1 MTLFEYK
8 AYSKHPAIKKQA
20 EVLVNQM
27 LSERSRKPSADKR
40 NKLTKWMKTAIAG
53 LYLIGGYQR
62 GDVQIPMGRNLY
74 QGNTRRSA
82 MYRSE
87 LLDCFLWL
95 RSNGFIEMTKPAHQ
109 DKNAK
114 WTPAAYRL
122 TKKWFDVACNFSPY
136 TERQNQILQS
146 ITRNPSAPLIELRK
160 DGKRMRF
167 NHHPEKWLWLA
178 RITAYNKR
186 LEKHQF
192 KLKGEVLPPVLF
204 SLTRIF
210 NDGSFNRGG
219 RYYSTFQGF
228 KSQLRLFITIDN
240 EPVVE
245 VDYKGLHP
253 SLLYQR
259 AGLPEPTQDA
269 YTIDGY
275 PRKLVKKAFNILI
288 NRKKPAPATNSLIY
302 YLNKNKREYVDE
314 KHPIAPTIDKEYCI
328 ALEKAIRDHYKSI
341 EHFFCTGVGLELQ
354 NHDSLLC
361 GHIFDYFLIKTDSIV
376 LAVHD
381 SFIVKQ
387 SDIPHLAEAIR
398 YAEVNVAK
406 ELNTAYREPDLE
418 SEVVTQID
426 GFEEL
431 MTSSFGQPINTKY
444 TAESLL
450 TKLLDN
456 LNQELEEQAE
466 DVLSF
471 ADEDAVTDAEG
482 ASEIT
487 SN

>member
-1 MTLFEYK
+1 MSLFEYR
-8 AYSKHPAIKKQA
+8 AYSRHPAIKKQA

-62 GDVQIPMGRNLY
+62 GDVQIPTSRNLY

-87 LLDCFLWL
+87 LLDCILWL
-95 RSNGFIEMTKPAHQ
+95 RSSGYIEMTKPAHQ

-114 WTPAAYRL
+114 WTPAAYKL
-122 TKKWFDVACNFSPY
+122 TKKWFDVACLFCPY

-146 ITRNPSAPLIELRK
+146 ITRNPAAALIELRK

-178 RITAYNKR
+178 RITTYNKR

-192 KLKGEVLPPVLF
+192 KLKNEVLPPVLF
-204 SLTRIF
+204 SITRIF

-219 RYYSTFQGF
+219 RYYSVFQNF
-228 KSQLRLFITIDN
+228 KSQLRLFITINN
-240 EPVVE
+240 EPVIE

-328 ALEKAIRDHYKSI
+328 ALEKAIRDHHKSI

-361 GHIFDYFLIKTDSIV
+361 SHIFDYFLIKTDSIV

-398 YAEVNVAK
+398 YAEMTVAK
-406 ELNTAYREPDLE
+406 QLNTAYREPELE
-418 SEVVTQID
+418 TEIVTQID
-426 GFEEL
+426 NFDQL
-431 MTSSFGQPINTKY
+431 MTSAFGSSLDIKHTP
-444 TAESLL
+444 ESLISE
-450 TKLLDN
+450 LLN
-456 LNQELEEQAE
+456 NVNQELELAE
-466 DVLSF
+466 DILSF
-471 ADEDAVTDAEG
+471 ADEDAVTDAE
-482 ASEIT
+482 EPL
-487 SN
+487 N

>member
-1 MTLFEYK
+1 MPLFEYR
-8 AYSKHPAIKKQA
+8 AYSKHPEIKKQA
-20 EVLVNQM
+20 NVLVKKM
-27 LSERSRKPSADKR
+27 LSEYHRIPSRAR
-40 NKLTKWMKTAIAG
+40 ITALTKWMKTAIAG

-62 GDVQIPMGRNLY
+62 GDVQIPTSRNLY
-74 QGNTRRSA
+74 QGNTRRSP

-95 RSNGFIEMTKPAHQ
+95 RTNGYIEMTKPAHQ

-122 TKKWFDVACNFSPY
+122 TKKWLEVAAQFCPY

-146 ITRNPSAPLIELRK
+146 ITRNPDAPLIELRK

-167 NHHPEKWLWLA
+167 NHHPEKWHWLA
-178 RITAYNKR
+178 RIQAYNKR

-192 KLKGEVLPPVLF
+192 KLNGEVLPPVLF

-210 NDGSFNRGG
+210 NDGSFSRGG
-219 RYYSTFQGF
+219 RYYCSFQGF

-240 EPVVE
+240 EPVIE

-259 AGLPEPTQDA
+259 ARLAEPTQDA

-288 NRKKPAPATNSLIY
+288 NRKKPAPATNSLIF
-302 YLNKNKREYVDE
+302 YLNKNKQQYVDE
-314 KHPIAPTIDKEYCI
+314 KYPVAPTIDKEYCI
-328 ALEKAIRDHYKSI
+328 ALEQAIRDHHKSI
-341 EHFFCTGVGLELQ
+341 EHFFCIGVGLELQ

-361 GHIFDYFLIKTDSIV
+361 GHIFDYFLVKTDSIV

-398 YAEVNVAK
+398 YAEATVAEHLK
-406 ELNTAYREPDLE
+406 TTYREPELE
-418 SEVVTQID
+418 SEVITQID
-426 GFEEL
+426 NFGQL
-431 MTSSFGQPINTKY
+431 MASSFGSSLDTKY
-444 TAESLL
+444 TPESLI
-450 TKLLDN
+450 TELLDN
-456 LNQELEEQAE
+456 VNQELELAE

-471 ADEDAVTDAEG
+471 ADEDAAIDTE
-482 ASEIT
+482 EPL
-487 SN
+487 N

>member
-1 MTLFEYK
+1 MSLFEYR

-20 EVLVNQM
+20 EVLVNLM
-27 LSERSRKPSADKR
+27 LSERSRKPSANKR

-62 GDVQIPMGRNLY
+62 GDVQIPTGRNLY

-95 RSNGFIEMTKPAHQ
+95 RSNGYIEMTKPAHQ

-146 ITRNPSAPLIELRK
+146 ITRNPAAPLIELRK
-160 DGKRMRF
+160 DGKRMRL
-167 NHHPEKWLWLA
+167 NHHPEKWRWLK
-178 RITAYNKR
+178 RIKTYNER

-192 KLKGEVLPPVLF
+192 KLNGEVLPPVLF

-240 EPVVE
+240 EPVIE

-259 AGLPEPTQDA
+259 AGLQEPTQEA

-288 NRKKPAPATNSLIY
+288 NRKKPAPATGSLIF
-302 YLNKNKREYVDE
+302 YLNKNKQQYVDE
-314 KHPIAPTIDKEYCI
+314 KHPIAPIIDKEYCI
-328 ALEKAIRDHYKSI
+328 ALEKAIRDHHKSI
-341 EHFFCTGVGLELQ
+341 EHFFCTGIGLELQ

-361 GHIFDYFLIKTDSIV
+361 SHIFDYFLFKTDSIV

-398 YAEVNVAK
+398 YAEVTVAK
-406 ELNTAYREPDLE
+406 ELNTTYREPDLE
-418 SEVVTQID
+418 TETVTQID
-426 GFEEL
+426 NFDQL
-431 MTSSFGQPINTKY
+431 MSSSFGSSLDINY
-444 TAESLL
+444 IPESLISE
-450 TKLLDN
+450 LLDN
-456 LNQELEEQAE
+456 VNQELELAE

-471 ADEDAVTDAEG
+471 ADADADAVIDAE
-482 ASEIT
+482 EPL
-487 SN
+487 N

>member
-27 LSERSRKPSADKR
+27 LSERSRKLSANKR

-288 NRKKPAPATNSLIY
+288 NRKKPAPATSSLIF
-302 YLNKNKREYVDE
+302 YLNKNKQQYVDE
-314 KHPIAPTIDKEYCI
+314 KYPIAPTINKEYCV
-328 ALEKAIRDHYKSI
+328 ALEKAIRDHHKSI
-341 EHFFCTGVGLELQ
+341 EHFFCTGIGLELQ

-361 GHIFDYFLIKTDSIV
+361 SHIFDYFLFKTDSIV

-398 YAEVNVAK
+398 YAEVTVAK
-406 ELNTAYREPDLE
+406 ELNTTYREPELE
-418 SEVVTQID
+418 TEIVTQID
-426 GFEEL
+426 NFDQL
-431 MTSSFGQPINTKY
+431 MTSAFGSSLDIKY
-444 TAESLL
+444 TPESLI
-450 TKLLDN
+450 TELLDN
-456 LNQELEEQAE
+456 LNQELELTE

-471 ADEDAVTDAEG
+471 ADADAVIDAE
-482 ASEIT
+482 EPL
-487 SN
+487 N